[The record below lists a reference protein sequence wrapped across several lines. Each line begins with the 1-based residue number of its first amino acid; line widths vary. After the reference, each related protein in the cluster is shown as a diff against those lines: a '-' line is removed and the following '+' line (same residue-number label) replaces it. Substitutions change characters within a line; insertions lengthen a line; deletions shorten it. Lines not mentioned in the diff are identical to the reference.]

1 LSIDLDPKFLKFFF
15 SRVRTNTYIDR
26 PYTSTFPYVSLCG
39 RERNFIRCDDV
50 PFVLTRLHYDDN
62 LFEFCHIPSSL
73 FSIRF
78 EPARIYVK
86 RDTGRL
92 YHPMPTIFNIGI
104 ALIKDSIAEQL
115 SSQLIYDDMADD
127 LPTGIEWKG
136 EINRLETNE
145 RTEQLVCEH
154 SRFSL

>member
-1 LSIDLDPKFLKFFF
+1 
-15 SRVRTNTYIDR
+15 
-26 PYTSTFPYVSLCG
+26 
-39 RERNFIRCDDV
+39 
-50 PFVLTRLHYDDN
+50 
-62 LFEFCHIPSSL
+62 
-73 FSIRF
+73 
-78 EPARIYVK
+78 
-86 RDTGRL
+86 
-92 YHPMPTIFNIGI
+92 MPTIFNIGI